1 MVTEELHEEVSWES
15 GMSEEG
21 TQAAEAAIAHLREA
35 IEEGKHWYPALLEAI
50 GLWAAPEE
58 LYQGQPLCYLIAGE
72 AFDWM
77 VLARRLCDSVD
88 GLIPKE
94 ELAQLL
100 ERTHPPIE
108 VSNDDFKNMVGGSKY
123 RALLNYWYGV
133 DVEEALV
140 KALVES
146 ISKERMAAGL
156 ASKRDVSDMAF
167 QRAYG
172 GTRPHCWRN
181 SLRVGGRL

>member
-1 MVTEELHEEVSWES
+1 M
-15 GMSEEG
+15 
-21 TQAAEAAIAHLREA
+21 
-35 IEEGKHWYPALLEAI
+35 
-50 GLWAAPEE
+50 
-58 LYQGQPLCYLIAGE
+58 
-72 AFDWM
+72 
-77 VLARRLCDSVD
+77 ARRLCGTVD
-88 GLIPKE
+88 GLIPKK
-94 ELAQLL
+94 ELDQLL

-140 KALVES
+140 KALIDS

-167 QRAYG
+167 HRAYG
-172 GTRPHCWRN
+172 GTRAALLEEFAKGRGQAVGKELTETEAKEFTYWLFQVPVGEPRQGQGGERYEAGTPVPETAFAEETAGAYSSDQR
-181 SLRVGGRL
+181 SLGVGGIGVKRVLMP